1 MNTGTQRETAKI
13 YQFPLR
19 TRGGAPVRRPA
30 TEGGE
35 RSAPRFADAAFGGGW
50 YHEAAIQDA
59 DRSRKP

>member
-1 MNTGTQRETAKI
+1 MMKAGPQRETAKI

-19 TRGGAPVRRPA
+19 NRAAPAARRPQA
-30 TEGGE
+30 EAGE
-35 RSAPRFADAAFGGGW
+35 RATRYADAAFGAGW